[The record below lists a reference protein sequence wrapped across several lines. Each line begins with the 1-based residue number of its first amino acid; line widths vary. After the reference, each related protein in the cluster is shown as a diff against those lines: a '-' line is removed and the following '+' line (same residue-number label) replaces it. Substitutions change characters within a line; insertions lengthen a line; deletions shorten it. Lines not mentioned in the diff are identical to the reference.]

1 MNDTPNPHTGVHI
14 LLVEDNEADV
24 DLMTEA
30 FAHNPATRLTIAR
43 TGEEAIARIRG
54 SSPTERPDIVLLDL
68 HLPKKSGFEVLAEL
82 KSDPHSRSI
91 PVLIL
96 SSSRAE
102 DDIARAYLT
111 HANSYLT
118 KPVGLRPLLGMAR
131 SVEEYWTNHAQLPP
145 RRSTA

>member
-1 MNDTPNPHTGVHI
+1 MTDPPHPTNDVHI

-30 FAHNPATRLTIAR
+30 FAANPRTRLTVAR
-43 TGEEAIARIRG
+43 TGEEALLVIREA
-54 SSPTERPDIVLLDL
+54 PPAERPDLVLLDL
-68 HLPKKSGFEVLAEL
+68 HLPKKSGFEVLSEL
-82 KSDPHSRSI
+82 KSDPGSRSI

-102 DDIARAYLT
+102 GDVSRAYST

-118 KPVGLRPLLGMAR
+118 KPIGVRLLFGMAR
-131 SVEEYWTNHAQLPP
+131 SVEEYWTSHAQLPP
-145 RRSTA
+145 KRLRA